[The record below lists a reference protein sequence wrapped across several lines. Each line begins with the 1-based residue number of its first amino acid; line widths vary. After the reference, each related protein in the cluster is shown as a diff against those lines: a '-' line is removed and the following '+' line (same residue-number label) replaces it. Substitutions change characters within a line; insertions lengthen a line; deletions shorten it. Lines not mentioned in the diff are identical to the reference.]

1 MRLGAVLSNIA
12 PGDQYSTVRVAKLE
26 QWQAY
31 MRRVSNYYDVSLF
44 SHDDIHSLVVS
55 FLSDE

>member
-31 MRRVSNYYDVSLF
+31 MRRVSNYYD
-44 SHDDIHSLVVS
+44 DDIRSLVVS